1 MSRTADPEAPLRAAS
16 LRSARVVDTRM
27 LLTVRFAPETN
38 ERCLVLCPELDAT
51 SRDLVV
57 AVDLRLPTLS
67 ARTSVWIHRDD
78 WDGFID
84 ALDSLERTRSGEAR
98 LTAMSPG
105 ELDLV
110 VRVLDRAGHV
120 GVEGLVGEGGQDAW
134 YVGFS
139 VFAIDPTSLP
149 ALVREGRRGR

>member
-1 MSRTADPEAPLRAAS
+1 MSRTVDQRTAARTS
-16 LRSARVVDTRM
+16 TRSARVVDTRI
-27 LLTVRFAPETN
+27 LLGVRFAPETN
-38 ERCLVLCPELDAT
+38 ERCLVLRPELDPT

-78 WDGFID
+78 WDGFVD
-84 ALDSLERTRSGEAR
+84 ALESLERTRSGEAR
-98 LTAMSPG
+98 VTAMSPG

-120 GVEGLVGEGGQDAW
+120 GVEGLVGEEGRDAW
-134 YVGFS
+134 QVRFS
-139 VFAIDPTSLP
+139 TFAIDPTSLP
-149 ALVREGRRGR
+149 ALVREGRRVG